1 MMQNEVL
8 SKKFGAEAVFR
19 SVRKTGASF
28 GTFLPVLV
36 GTVFALGFAL
46 SFLPPESYVKIFP
59 GNPIL
64 DPLIGAVLGSI
75 SAGNAM
81 LSFVIGGKLLD
92 AGVSLLAVSAFLAT
106 WVTVGFIQLPA
117 ESLMLGR
124 RFALVRNSIGFVTA
138 LVVSAI
144 LSVLFS

>member
-1 MMQNEVL
+1 MTRNEAR
-8 SKKFGAEAVFR
+8 SKRLGAEAVFR
-19 SVRKTGASF
+19 SVRKTAFGF

-46 SFLPPESYVKIFP
+46 SFLPPESYAKIFP

-64 DPLIGAVLGSI
+64 DPLVGAVVGSV

-81 LSFVIGGKLLD
+81 LSFVVGGKLLE

-124 RFALVRNSIGFVTA
+124 RFALVRNGIGFVAA
-138 LVVSAI
+138 LVVAAI
-144 LSVLFS
+144 LSVSFS